1 VSGIASCH
9 HVLGVEHLL
18 GQLRH
23 SQGSVLLAASG
34 GQGSEAGHEE
44 VEAGEGDHV
53 DGQLPEISVQ
63 LAGEAEAGGD
73 SRHGQG
79 DQMVEIS
86 VGGSGELE
94 GAEADVV
101 QGLVVNAE
109 GLVCVLNQLVDGK
122 GCVVRLDNGVGDLG
136 RGNDRVGVH
145 DPVWVLLAD
154 FGDEESSHA
163 GAGTSSE
170 GVGHLEALEAVAR
183 FGLLADHVQ
192 D

>member
-1 VSGIASCH
+1 MARIAGSH
-9 HVLGVEHLL
+9 HVLGIEHLL
-18 GQLRH
+18 GQFRN
-23 SQGSVLLAASG
+23 
-34 GQGSEAGHEE
+34 GQGPVLGASTGSEWCKSRHEE

-79 DQMVEIS
+79 DQMVQIS
-86 VGGSGELE
+86 VSGSGELE

-122 GCVVRLDNGVGDLG
+122 GCVVGLDNGVRDLG
-136 RGNDRVGVH
+136 RGHDRVGVH

-154 FGDEESSHA
+154 FGDEESAHA